1 MTIIA
6 VTQARS
12 GSTRL
17 PGKVLLPIADTTL
30 LGLHLRRIADSKR
43 IDALIVATTTAP
55 SDVAIVELA
64 DAAGVV
70 HYRGSEQDVLD
81 RFYQAVKDRQ
91 PDYVVR
97 LTSDCPLIDA
107 ALIDKVINFTITNK
121 LDYASNVLDPSFP
134 DGQDVEVFT
143 FAALAKAWTEA
154 RLPSEREHVTP
165 YIHKHSSFRG
175 ETLFTSD
182 NYTEGYDYGHLRMTV
197 DEPKDYR
204 LMQALVARL
213 GTEATWLTYAE
224 ALETDAA
231 LRAINAGIARNEG
244 YDNSLQNDG

>member
-30 LGLHLRRIADSKR
+30 LGLHLRRIADSR
-43 IDALIVATTTAP
+43 WIDELIVATTTTP
-55 SDVAIVELA
+55 SDEAIVDLA
-64 DAAGVV
+64 DAAGVA
-70 HYRGSEQDVLD
+70 HYRGSEHDVLD
-81 RFYQAVKDRQ
+81 RFYHAVKDRQ

-107 ALIDKVINFTITNK
+107 ALIDRVIDFTVTNK

-154 RLPSEREHVTP
+154 RLASEREHVTP

-175 ETLFTSD
+175 EALFTSD

-213 GTEATWLTYAE
+213 GTEAAWLTYTE

-244 YDNSLQNDG
+244 YDNSLKNDG